1 MFSNSSCKRSLKLVS
16 SFLGLCCLSLSLNA
30 KAAMI
35 EIGFTIDGN
44 TWNNPFVVENN
55 SSSGLDILQFALDLR
70 PNANSF
76 LCFDE
81 VVNSC
86 HNSGGLN
93 FKSVGSDDVGF
104 LSYSVVDA
112 SGGIE
117 EADFLSVAFNGFNPG
132 ESFSWLIDVDDNPD
146 GSVFGNDLI
155 GSLFY
160 VEMSDGITY
169 QGVIEGIAG
178 NDDAGELVLK
188 GVSTTTI
195 GNAINSVPE
204 PSSIFLFGGMLLALT
219 RFKRVFTRS

>member
-1 MFSNSSCKRSLKLVS
+1 MFSSKKSCSGSKLIS
-16 SFLGLCCLSLSLNA
+16 SFIGLCCLSLSLSANA
-30 KAAMI
+30 AFI
-35 EIGFTIDGN
+35 DIDFTIDGN
-44 TWNNPFVVENN
+44 TWDNPFVVNNN
-55 SSSGLDILQFALDLR
+55 STGLDILQFALDLR

-86 HNSGGLN
+86 HSSGGLN
-93 FKSVGSDDVGF
+93 FKRVGSNDAGF

-112 SGGIE
+112 AGGINA
-117 EADFLSVAFNGFNPG
+117 ADFLLVEFSNFSSG

-178 NDDAGELVLK
+178 NDDAGELVIK
-188 GVSTTTI
+188 GVSSTTI

-219 RFKRVFTRS
+219 RFKRVFTKS